1 MMFID
6 TPSIPSMIGG
16 GRQERQQLATVVTS
30 CQVAEVGRTRLKVGR
45 TRFDQNLRSGGF
57 APPPKNSFHNSSS
70 SINEANE
77 SFTRRLARSFASLVS
92 SPGDIVP
99 VPDDG
104 DDDADASKEST
115 TPFNK
120 FGSAYRRTMES
131 SIEDDRF
138 STS

>member
-16 GRQERQQLATVVTS
+16 GRQEQQQLATVVTS
-30 CQVAEVGRTRLKVGR
+30 RQVAEVGRTRLKVGR
-45 TRFDQNLRSGGF
+45 TRFDQNLHSGGF
-57 APPPKNSFHNSSS
+57 APPKNLFHHSSL
-70 SINEANE
+70 SINVANE

-104 DDDADASKEST
+104 DDNADASKEWT

-120 FGSAYRRTMES
+120 SGSVYRRTVES
-131 SIEDDRF
+131 SIEDHRF
-138 STS
+138 SAS

>member
-1 MMFID
+1 MYRARAKQFE
-6 TPSIPSMIGG
+6 T
-16 GRQERQQLATVVTS
+16 TVLTCS
-30 CQVAEVGRTRLKVGR
+30 VAYR
-45 TRFDQNLRSGGF
+45 
-57 APPPKNSFHNSSS
+57 PKNSSHHSSS